1 MFNVEFKTQ
10 MIMKKCIRLIFTM
23 LLATACTKGTDMND
37 SGESSTAG
45 TGNSDSGTTAE
56 IVNGPISLRF
66 SHSTLTTATFTGKV
80 AVPTEY
86 MPDFEVGLIYYQNVE
101 SASEHRS
108 RLQITDATFEVTLE
122 DLLMDTEY
130 CYTTYAVRNGIT
142 EYGKIQT
149 FKTGGVA
156 VAVTLGEVTAT
167 TAKFSYKVF
176 GQMSGDE
183 DVEMGVLYS
192 NFSGVAYADIV
203 DRIKISD
210 PLVEPKG
217 AITANKLYLDEQ
229 YYYRSYIKHNKQC
242 IYGEEV
248 SFSTNKVEIELD
260 EVESPIISE
269 YPSVTFTG
277 RIKGELSD
285 VDKKSIFI
293 WVSVKDVSTSKY
305 YRSSILT
312 GEEIAPDGTFSVAIA
327 GLSFNQAYECW
338 AIAGVYDNFANIRS
352 ELTFRFTIYHPDN
365 VPTN

>member
-1 MFNVEFKTQ
+1 
-10 MIMKKCIRLIFTM
+10 MKKCIRLIFTM

-101 SASEHRS
+101 FASEDPS
-108 RLQITDATFEVTLE
+108 KLQITDAAFEVTLE

-149 FKTGGVA
+149 FKTGGA
-156 VAVTLGEVTAT
+156 ALAVTLGKVTAT
-167 TAKFSYKVF
+167 TAKFSYEVLGEVGVYDSVETGILFSRQTDIKYGGSDVF
-176 GQMSGDE
+176 KAE
-183 DVEMGVLYS
+183 
-192 NFSGVAYADIV
+192 IP
-203 DRIKISD
+203 D
-210 PLVEPKG
+210 PYIEPKG
-217 AITANKLYLDEQ
+217 SVGTGGLRFDEQ
-229 YYYRSYIKHNKQC
+229 YYYRSYIRNNEQC
-242 IYGEEV
+242 IYGEEL

-269 YPSVTFTG
+269 SPSVTFTG

-285 VDKKSIFI
+285 ADKKII
-293 WVSVKDVSTSKY
+293 WVRVFVKKENINNTIKTLYSDIK
-305 YRSSILT
+305 
-312 GEEIAPDGTFSVAIA
+312 GEEVAPDGTLSVTIA
-327 GLSFNQAYECW
+327 GLSVNTIYEYW
-338 AIAGVYDNFANIRS
+338 FLAIVGSNVCIES
-352 ELTFRFTIYHPDN
+352 EIKRFTIYHPDN
-365 VPTN
+365 VPTDQD